1 MTYSAFFKTA
11 FRRTSTPDAWQAAL
25 ADRPFWSDVPADT
38 PTWPDALIA
47 PTGLGKTAGVVLAWA
62 WRHAQGDPDVPRRLV
77 YCLPMRTLVEQTA
90 DATKRWMTELAEF
103 PGLPRCEDVHIL
115 MGGADEP
122 PWYRDPDQPAILI
135 GTQDML
141 VSRALMRGYAMSRFR
156 WPVDFALLH
165 TDALWVFDEV
175 QAMGAARPTSTQ
187 LEAFRRT
194 MGGTRPA
201 RSLWVSA
208 TLDPAWLNSVDFRD
222 TPAVWHVPDDF
233 PEDTGD
239 ARIQAIVSAR
249 KAVTRVETPPPSQK
263 KDEAKA
269 YTQALAQTVQDHH
282 QPGHPTLVIVNTVAR
297 AQAVH
302 AALSARSGPETL
314 LIHSRFRPAERAAKA
329 KALPAPGAP
338 KDLIIVA
345 TQAIEAGVDLSAAV
359 MVTELAPWAS
369 LVQRFGRV
377 NRRGEYSADG
387 GAPVVW
393 IDVLA
398 DSDDKEAASRA
409 APYEVRDLEETR
421 DRLAGLTDAAPSAL
435 GDPGD
440 PTPVRRVLR
449 RKDLIELFDTDP
461 DLTGFDVDISPYVR
475 DAEDTDVRVFW
486 RENLDSTLE
495 DQPSPTR
502 DELCAIPIGQRTTD
516 WLKALR
522 KKDKLPQA
530 ARRAWCI
537 DPQGRGGRSRSDKDT
552 DRRPTWRSLD
562 SDPWPGLV
570 LMLDSRAGG
579 YDPDSGFNPD
589 SATPVPV
596 VAQPAAPDTGA
607 ETADDDQDSRKD
619 HAVPLTAHL
628 GHVAAEAEALC
639 AALGVTGAER
649 DAVVTA
655 ARWHDVGK
663 AHADFQARLG
673 DADPAILL
681 AKAAAYHRDKGRAY
695 FRHELASALAF
706 LAHHGWAREADLPAY
721 LIAAH
726 HGKVRLSL
734 RALPK
739 EQPAPEGRRF
749 ARGVWEGDPL
759 PAVDLDNGTASPE
772 RTLVLSVMDLGRDEV
787 TGASWTERT
796 RALLDRYGPFQ
807 LAWLEAL
814 VRLADWRASENEQTA
829 ARHHD
834 PMGGSDD

>member
-1 MTYSAFFKTA
+1 MTYSAFFQTA
-11 FRRTSTPDAWQAAL
+11 FRGTATPSAWQSAL
-25 ADRPFWSDVPADT
+25 ADTPLRSDIPADT

-62 WRHAQGDPDVPRRLV
+62 WRHAVGDLTAPRRLV

-90 DATKRWMTELAEF
+90 KAVEEWVAALAET
-103 PGLPRCEDVHIL
+103 PGLPRRQDVHVL

-122 PWYRDPDQPAILI
+122 RWFEHPDRPAILI

-165 TDALWVFDEV
+165 TDALWVFDEI

-194 MGGTRPA
+194 MGGPWPA

-208 TLDPAWLNSVDFRD
+208 TLDPSWLKSVDVRD
-222 TPAVWHVPDDF
+222 EPRAWRVPDDF
-233 PEDTGD
+233 PDD
-239 ARIQAIVSAR
+239 AVNARIQAIVSAR
-249 KAVTRVETPPPSQK
+249 KPVAQVVTSTPSHK

-269 YTQALAQTVQDHH
+269 YVEGLTRAVRERHR
-282 QPGHPTLVIVNTVAR
+282 PGRPTLVIVNTVAR

-302 AALSARSGPETL
+302 KALSAGAGPETL
-314 LIHSRFRPAERAAKA
+314 LIHARFRHSDRNRVVD
-329 KALPAPGAP
+329 ALPRPGAP
-338 KDLIIVA
+338 RDVIIVA

-377 NRRGEYSADG
+377 NRRGEYSADD
-387 GAPVVW
+387 GASVFW
-393 IDVLA
+393 IDVLGDA
-398 DSDDKEAASRA
+398 DHKDATVRA
-409 APYEVRDLEETR
+409 APYDAKDLETARE
-421 DRLAGLTDAAPSAL
+421 RLGVLTDAAPVKL
-435 GDPGD
+435 GKDPGD
-440 PTPVRRVLR
+440 LPAVRRVLR

-486 RENLDSTLE
+486 REDVANTLDA
-495 DQPSPTR
+495 QPAPTQ
-502 DELCAIPIGQRTTD
+502 DELCAIPIGRARD
-516 WLKALR
+516 WLKR
-522 KKDKLPQA
+522 KK
-530 ARRAWCI
+530 AWHI
-537 DPQGRGGRSRSDKDT
+537 DPQARRGKGRRDSIPAWRPLST
-552 DRRPTWRSLD
+552 DG
-562 SDPWPGLV
+562 PWPGLV
-570 LMLDSRAGG
+570 LMLDASEGG
-579 YDPDSGFNPD
+579 YSPDRGFDPDNR
-589 SATPVPV
+589 AKVTPVPHG
-596 VAQPAAPDTGA
+596 PGSGA

-619 HAVPLTAHL
+619 HSVPLTVHL
-628 GHVAAEAEALC
+628 GHVAAEAEVLC
-639 AALGVTGAER
+639 EALGVTGPER
-649 DAVVTA
+649 DAVMTA

-663 AHADFQARLG
+663 AHAAFQARLG
-673 DADPAILL
+673 NADPAVLL

-706 LAHHGWAREADLPAY
+706 LAHRGWSREADLAAY

-739 EQPAPEGRRF
+739 EKGPEDGARF
-749 ARGVWEGDPL
+749 ARGVWEGDEVPS
-759 PAVDLDNGTASPE
+759 VDLGAGAAWSGGAL
-772 RTLVLSVMDLGRDEV
+772 RLSVMDLGRDDV

-796 RALLDRYGPFQ
+796 RALLEGCGPFR
-807 LAWLEAL
+807 LAWLETL
-814 VRLADWRASENEQTA
+814 VRLADWRASDAEQEA
-829 ARHHD
+829 A
-834 PMGGSDD
+834 DDD

>member
-1 MTYSAFFKTA
+1 MTFQAFFQTA
-11 FRRTSTPDAWQAAL
+11 FRGAAAPAAWQSAL
-25 ADRPFWSDVPADT
+25 AAASD
-38 PTWPDALIA
+38 WPDALIA
-47 PTGLGKTAGVVLAWA
+47 PTGLGKTAGVVLGWA
-62 WRHAQGDPDVPRRLV
+62 WRHAQRDPAAPRRLV

-90 DATKRWMTELAEF
+90 GAAQNWLEALAETQDV
-103 PGLPRCEDVHIL
+103 PRRQDVHVL

-122 PWYRDPDQPAILI
+122 RWFETPDRPALLI

-187 LEAFRRT
+187 LEAFRRS
-194 MGGTRPA
+194 MGGARPA

-208 TLDPAWLNSVDFRD
+208 TLKGDWLASVDFQASP
-222 TPAVWHVPDDF
+222 TVWTVPRDF
-233 PEDTGD
+233 PEDAAGD
-239 ARIQAIVSAR
+239 RVQAIVSAR
-249 KAVTRVETPPPSQK
+249 KPVTRVEAPPLSQK
-263 KDEAKA
+263 KEEAKA
-269 YTQALAQTVQDHH
+269 YAQALAQTVLDQHR
-282 QPGHPTLVIVNTVAR
+282 PGHPTLVIVNTVAR

-302 AALSARSGPETL
+302 AALSVEAASKTL
-314 LIHSRFRPAERAAKA
+314 LIHSRFRPADRARIVD
-329 KALPAPGAP
+329 ALPTPGDP
-338 KDLIIVA
+338 KDVIVVA

-393 IDVLA
+393 IDVLDGA
-398 DSDDKEAASRA
+398 DDKDAASRA
-409 APYEVRDLEETR
+409 APYMVEDLEQAR
-421 DRLAGLTDAAPSAL
+421 DRLSGLTDAAPSAL
-435 GDPGD
+435 GEPGD

-475 DAEDTDVRVFW
+475 DADDTDVRVFW
-486 RENLDSTLE
+486 REDAANTLDT
-495 DQPSPTR
+495 QPAPTR
-502 DELCAIPIGQRTTD
+502 DELCAIPNNSRAKA
-516 WLKALR
+516 WLKGKTAWHA
-522 KKDKLPQA
+522 DPQA
-530 ARRAWCI
+530 RR
-537 DPQGRGGRSRSDKDT
+537 GKSGG
-552 DRRPTWRSLD
+552 DRVPTWRRLSND
-562 SDPWPGLV
+562 GPWPGLV
-570 LMLDSRAGG
+570 LMLDASEGG
-579 YDPDSGFNPD
+579 YTVERGFDPDSKTRV
-589 SATPVPV
+589 TPVPH
-596 VAQPAAPDTGA
+596 APDSGA
-607 ETADDDQDSRKD
+607 ETADADPDSRKD
-619 HAVPLTAHL
+619 HPVPLTAHL

-639 AALGVTGAER
+639 AALGVTGADRE
-649 DAVVTA
+649 AVVTA

-663 AHADFQARLG
+663 AHETFQARLG
-673 DADPAILL
+673 NADPGAAPL
-681 AKAAAYHRDKGRAY
+681 AKAASYHRDRGRAY

-706 LAHHGWAREADLPAY
+706 LAHHGWARKADLAAY

-749 ARGVWEGDPL
+749 ARGVWAGDRL
-759 PAVDLDNGTASPE
+759 PSVDLDNGSASPDS
-772 RTLVLSVMDLGRDEV
+772 TLVLSVMDLGRDDI

-796 RALLDRYGPFQ
+796 RALLDQYGPFR

-814 VRLADWRASENEQTA
+814 VRLADWRASDAEQKGA
-829 ARHHD
+829 Y
-834 PMGGSDD
+834 DD

>member
-1 MTYSAFFKTA
+1 MTYRAFFQTA
-11 FRRTSTPDAWQAAL
+11 FGHEHDPYAWQSAL
-25 ADRPFWSDVPADT
+25 AEASD
-38 PTWPDALIA
+38 WPDALIA
-47 PTGLGKTAGVVLAWA
+47 PTGLGKTAGVVLGWA
-62 WRHAQGDPDVPRRLV
+62 WRHAQGDPAAPRRLV
-77 YCLPMRTLVEQTA
+77 YCLPMRALVEQTA
-90 DATKRWMTELAEF
+90 GATQGWMTNLAAF
-103 PGLPRCEDVHIL
+103 PGLPRCEDVHVL

-122 PWYRDPDQPAILI
+122 PWYRDPDRPAILI

-187 LEAFRRT
+187 LEAFRRS
-194 MGGTRPA
+194 MGSARPA

-208 TLDPAWLNSVDFRD
+208 TLKKEWLASVDFQT
-222 TPAVWHVPDDF
+222 TPTVWRVPEDF
-233 PEDTGD
+233 PEDAAGD
-239 ARIQAIVSAR
+239 RVQAIVSAR
-249 KAVTRVETPPPSQK
+249 KPVTRVEAPPPSQK

-269 YTQALAQTVQDHH
+269 YAQALAQTVQDQHRS
-282 QPGHPTLVIVNTVAR
+282 GHPTLVIVNTVAR

-302 AALSARSGPETL
+302 AVLSAASGSETL

-338 KDLIIVA
+338 RDVIIVA

-387 GAPVVW
+387 GAPLVW
-393 IDVLA
+393 IDVLDGA
-398 DSDDKEAASRA
+398 DDKDAPSRA
-409 APYEVRDLEETR
+409 APYDVKDLEEAR
-421 DRLAGLTDAAPSAL
+421 DRLHELSDAAPSAL
-435 GDPGD
+435 GGPGD

-475 DAEDTDVRVFW
+475 DADDTDVRVFW
-486 RENLDSTLE
+486 REDAANTLE
-495 DQPSPTR
+495 TQPAPTR
-502 DELCAIPIGQRTTD
+502 DELCAIPIGRART
-516 WLKALR
+516 WLKGKTAYHA
-522 KKDKLPQA
+522 DPQA
-530 ARRAWCI
+530 RPGK
-537 DPQGRGGRSRSDKDT
+537 DGG
-552 DRRPTWRSLD
+552 DRVPTWRPLS
-562 SDPWPGLV
+562 SDGPWPGLV
-570 LMLDSRAGG
+570 LMLDVSVGG
-579 YDPDSGFNPD
+579 YTPDGGFNPD
-589 SATPVPV
+589 SRAPVAPVPHD
-596 VAQPAAPDTGA
+596 PDSAA
-607 ETADDDQDSRKD
+607 ETADADPDSSKD
-619 HAVPLTAHL
+619 VPVPLTAHL
-628 GHVAAEAEALC
+628 GHVAKEAEALC
-639 AALGVTGAER
+639 DTLGVTGADR
-649 DAVVTA
+649 DAVVTT

-663 AHADFQARLG
+663 AHAAFQARLG
-673 DADPAILL
+673 NAEPGAAPL
-681 AKAAAYHRDKGRAY
+681 AKAAAYHRDRGRAY

-706 LAHHGWAREADLPAY
+706 LAHHGWAREADLAAY

-739 EQPAPEGRRF
+739 EQPAPDGRRF
-749 ARGVWEGDPL
+749 ARGVWESDPL

-772 RTLVLSVMDLGRDEV
+772 RTLVLSVMDLGWDDE

-796 RALLDRYGPFQ
+796 RALLDRYGPFR

-814 VRLADWRASENEQTA
+814 VRLADWRASEAEQK
-829 ARHHD
+829 
-834 PMGGSDD
+834 GGTND

>member
-1 MTYSAFFKTA
+1 MTYRAFFETA
-11 FRRTSTPDAWQAAL
+11 FRRTGTPAAWQSAL
-25 ADRPFWSDVPADT
+25 ADRPFWSDVPAET

-90 DATKRWMTELAEF
+90 AATRGWMAALAGT
-103 PGLPRCEDVHIL
+103 PGLPRCEDVHVL

-187 LEAFRRT
+187 LEAFRRG
-194 MGGTRPA
+194 MGGDQPA

-222 TPAVWHVPDDF
+222 TRAVWHVPDDF
-233 PEDTGD
+233 PEDAGD
-239 ARIQAIVSAR
+239 ARIQSIVSAR
-249 KAVTRVETPPPSQK
+249 KPVTRVEAPQPSQK
-263 KDEAKA
+263 KDEAKEYA
-269 YTQALAQTVQDHH
+269 QALAQTVQDQHRS
-282 QPGHPTLVIVNTVAR
+282 GHPTLVIVNTVAR

-302 AALSARSGPETL
+302 AALSAASGSETL
-314 LIHSRFRPAERAAKA
+314 LIHSRFRPTDRAHIIRQ
-329 KALPAPGAP
+329 LPTPGAP
-338 KDLIIVA
+338 RDVIIVA

-377 NRRGEYSADG
+377 NRKGEYSAEA

-393 IDVLA
+393 IDVLEG
-398 DSDDKEAASRA
+398 SDDKDAASRA
-409 APYEVRDLEETR
+409 APYVVEDLEQAR
-421 DRLAGLTDAAPSAL
+421 DRLSCLTDAAPNEL

-440 PTPVRRVLR
+440 PQPVRRVLR

-486 RENLDSTLE
+486 REGIETTLDA
-495 DQPSPTR
+495 QPAPTC
-502 DELCAIPIGQRTTD
+502 DELCAIPIGRAKA
-516 WLKALR
+516 WLKGKRTWHA
-522 KKDKLPQA
+522 DPQA
-530 ARRAWCI
+530 RR
-537 DPQGRGGRSRSDKDT
+537 GKGESDRLPPW
-552 DRRPTWRSLD
+552 RRLSAD
-562 SDPWPGLV
+562 GPWPGLV
-570 LMLDSRAGG
+570 LMLDASAGG
-579 YDPDSGFNPD
+579 YTADGGFDPDSKAPV
-589 SATPVPV
+589 TPVPPG
-596 VAQPAAPDTGA
+596 PATGA
-607 ETADDDQDSRKD
+607 ETADDDQDTRQNHPVLLSD
-619 HAVPLTAHL
+619 HLS
-628 GHVAAEAEALC
+628 HVAAEAEALC
-639 AALGVTGAER
+639 DTLGVTGADR

-663 AHADFQARLG
+663 AYGAFQERLG
-673 DADPAILL
+673 NAEPGAVPL
-681 AKAAAYHRDKGRAY
+681 AKAAIYDRTAGRAY

-706 LAHHGWAREADLPAY
+706 LAHHGWSREADLAAY

-734 RALPK
+734 RALPR
-739 EQPAPEGRRF
+739 EAPAPDGRRF
-749 ARGVWEGDPL
+749 ARGVWEGDDL
-759 PAVDLDNGTASPE
+759 PAMDLDNGTALPE
-772 RTLVLSVMDLGRDEV
+772 STLVLSVMDLGWDDV

-796 RALLDRYGPFQ
+796 RALLDRYGPFR
-807 LAWLEAL
+807 LAWLETL
-814 VRLADWRASENEQTA
+814 VRLADWRASEKEQTEGY
-829 ARHHD
+829 HD
-834 PMGGSDD
+834 